1 MTGMD
6 GAPALAVAPFGE
18 TIDEM
23 CELTADAES
32 LGFDSAWTSELHR
45 TAYLPLAAM
54 AERTATI
61 GLGTAIALA
70 FVRSPMTTALTALDL
85 DEISGGRFVLGLGA
99 GVRRLNE
106 DWHGARVGRPAQHL
120 REVVS
125 IVREFVAGSDRG
137 ETLELSGEHERFS
150 LRGYERP
157 FPPQRRAIPIYLA
170 AVGPVTLRLAGEIAD
185 GWIGHELCT
194 PEYLQGLALPALDEG
209 ARRGGRRRHDVRVVA
224 SACCVVGRDRAE
236 ACRQAAGLV
245 AFYATVRTSAD
256 FFAFHGFAAEAEEIQ
271 RRFAA
276 GDVDGM
282 IAACP
287 DEMVARLT
295 IAGTKDDVV
304 AGVHRYE
311 GLADVLKL
319 SPPTHLVPV
328 EVTRRSQQAVLE
340 IFGK

>member
-1 MTGMD
+1 
-6 GAPALAVAPFGE
+6 
-18 TIDEM
+18 
-23 CELTADAES
+23 
-32 LGFDSAWTSELHR
+32 
-45 TAYLPLAAM
+45 
-54 AERTATI
+54 
-61 GLGTAIALA
+61 
-70 FVRSPMTTALTALDL
+70 
-85 DEISGGRFVLGLGA
+85 
-99 GVRRLNE
+99 
-106 DWHGARVGRPAQHL
+106 
-120 REVVS
+120 VVS
-125 IVREFVAGSDRG
+125 IVRRFVDGADRG
-137 ETLELSGEHERFS
+137 ESIELSGEHERFS

-194 PEYLQGLALPALDEG
+194 PEYLKGWALPALVDG
-209 ARRGGRRRHDVRVVA
+209 ARRGGRRREEVQVVA
-224 SACCVVGRDRAE
+224 SACCVVGHDRSE

-245 AFYATVRTSAD
+245 AFYATVKTYAD
-256 FFAFHGFAAEAEEIQ
+256 FFAFHGFAAEAGEIQ

-276 GDVDGM
+276 GDVEGM

-304 AGVHRYE
+304 AGVRRYQ

-328 EVTRRSQQAVLE
+328 EVTRNCQQAVLE
-340 IFGK
+340 LFGK